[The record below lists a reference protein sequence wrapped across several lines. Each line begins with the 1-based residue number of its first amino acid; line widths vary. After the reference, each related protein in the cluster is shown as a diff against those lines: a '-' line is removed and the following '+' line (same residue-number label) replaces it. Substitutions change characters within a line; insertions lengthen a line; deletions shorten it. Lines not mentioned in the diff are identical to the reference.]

1 MKEKIK
7 LLTAL
12 NSFLEDKIKAAR
24 AYNEAIKLAIHW
36 TDMQRKK
43 IDRTSMLVEK

>member
-7 LLTAL
+7 LLMTL

-24 AYNEAIKLAIHW
+24 AYNEAIKLAIYW

-43 IDRTSMLVEK
+43 IERTSMLVEK